1 MSVAGT
7 WKANKEAIPE
17 SQKFDW
23 TYSTPYRGCATK
35 DASRWLPEATDL
47 QIDFE
52 SLKVCAVRTRVRV
65 RVRTRVCAYVC
76 VCARVCARC
85 VPPRAQGERE
95 TYRVFDEGVF

>member
-35 DASRWLPEATDL
+35 DASRWLPEPTDQ

-52 SLKVCAVRTRVRV
+52 SLKVCAM
-65 RVRTRVCAYVC
+65 RTRVCVC
-76 VCARVCARC
+76 VCVCVCVRARAVCA
-85 VPPRAQGERE
+85 AESAGGERDIPCV
-95 TYRVFDEGVF
+95 R